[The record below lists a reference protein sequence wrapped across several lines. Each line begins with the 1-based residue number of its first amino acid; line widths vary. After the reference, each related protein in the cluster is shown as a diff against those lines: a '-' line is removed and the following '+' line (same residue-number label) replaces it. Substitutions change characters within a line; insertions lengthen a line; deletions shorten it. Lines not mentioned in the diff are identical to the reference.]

1 LVPLTPAPAFRGR
14 PTVRLTAG
22 ESLTLGEAPVADGG
36 HELLEGAM
44 ALYLR
49 DRGHCLRLVQ
59 LVLPGGI
66 ARAVEGAPEPQ
77 AQVFRALTP
86 CALRS
91 LPAPRSAAACV
102 ALLARLQL
110 QQARQALDM
119 TELRTGP
126 APLRIKALLVL
137 LAGRGGPHGHE
148 ARTAQRPELPLLR
161 DIAAIVG
168 AAPETVSRVLSHL
181 GRQDLLHDRRR
192 AGGRYDA
199 AALSNARWP
208 AGMTR
213 SSRVLDP
220 TAPPRASPTAA

>member
-1 LVPLTPAPAFRGR
+1 
-14 PTVRLTAG
+14 
-22 ESLTLGEAPVADGG
+22 
-36 HELLEGAM
+36 M

-49 DRGHCLRLVQ
+49 DAGQSLRLV
-59 LVLPGGI
+59 LVALPGDIVRG
-66 ARAVEGAPEPQ
+66 VEGVPLPH
-77 AQVFRALTP
+77 AQEFRALTP
-86 CALRS
+86 CSLQT
-91 LPAPRSAAACV
+91 LPAPRSAPARV
-102 ALLARLQL
+102 ALLARLLQ

-119 TELRTGP
+119 TELRTGS

-137 LAGRGGPHGHE
+137 LAGRGGRNGH
-148 ARTAQRPELPLLR
+148 AAVAGTAQRPELPLLR

-199 AALSNARWP
+199 AALASAKWP

-213 SSRVLDP
+213 SGPAVARILR
-220 TAPPRASPTAA
+220 PRADVAQATTLASPPARRTLA